1 MSSKGEGAK
10 SRVGCGEVRPR
21 RRGRGGCEKQYEC
34 SLAGSK
40 NQKFEFRSRLQL
52 RRIGVHIN
60 QQRTGT
66 AQDVARGAEGRKRG
80 RGKGVCSQ
88 SVSQSNVVFPP
99 LLLCE
104 FCKSSG
110 NATQGEKKLEIEAS
124 CEN

>member
-1 MSSKGEGAK
+1 MKGG
-10 SRVGCGEVRPR
+10 
-21 RRGRGGCEKQYEC
+21 KQYEC

-66 AQDVARGAEGRKRG
+66 AQDVARRAERQEREGRG
-80 RGKGVCSQ
+80 GEGKECAASQ
-88 SVSQSNVVFPP
+88 SVSQMWFFPHCCCVSFVNQVEMP
-99 LLLCE
+99 HRV
-104 FCKSSG
+104 K
-110 NATQGEKKLEIEAS
+110 KKLEIEAS

>member
-1 MSSKGEGAK
+1 MKGG
-10 SRVGCGEVRPR
+10 
-21 RRGRGGCEKQYEC
+21 KQYEC

-66 AQDVARGAEGRKRG
+66 AQDVARRGRREKEE

-110 NATQGEKKLEIEAS
+110 NATQGEKKAGNRSEL
-124 CEN
+124 